1 MIELSTFIGPIV
13 SAICAFIG
21 SWLAFTN
28 RLTRV
33 ETKLD
38 TIEKKQD
45 KHNDVIERTYKI
57 EERLTYIDHAIDDIK
72 NEIQRYHH
80 S

>member
-1 MIELSTFIGPIV
+1 MIELSTFIGPII
-13 SAICAFIG
+13 SALCSFAG
-21 SWLAFTN
+21 CWLAFST

-38 TIEKKQD
+38 VIEKKQD

-57 EERLTYIDHAIDDIK
+57 EERLAYIDHSIDDIK
-72 NEIQRYHH
+72 KDISRYHN
-80 S
+80 

>member
-1 MIELSTFIGPIV
+1 MIELSTFIAPAI
-13 SAICAFIG
+13 SALCAFAG
-21 SWLAFTN
+21 SWFAFTN

-72 NEIQRYHH
+72 QEIHRYH